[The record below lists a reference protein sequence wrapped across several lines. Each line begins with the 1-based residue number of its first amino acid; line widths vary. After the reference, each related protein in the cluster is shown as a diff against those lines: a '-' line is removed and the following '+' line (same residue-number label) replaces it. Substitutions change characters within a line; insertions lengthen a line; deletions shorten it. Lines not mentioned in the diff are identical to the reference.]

1 MMDNYRDENRTEGN
15 ENEVFL
21 AKEND
26 QSTSYSARNV
36 MHDQEKKKRGFGWFR
51 PLLGGVIGGSLA
63 LGIYTFTP
71 LGDHDSQDT
80 VKQSSSQQQTQSVT
94 AKSTSSE
101 SSKSS
106 SSSSSSS
113 AFKSEDSSKISD
125 MVEDLSPAIVG
136 ITNLQA
142 QSNSSLFGSDSSGSS
157 SDSSEDT
164 ESGSGSGVIFKK
176 ENGKAYIITNN
187 HVVEGAS
194 SLKVSLYDGTAV
206 TAKLVGSDSLTDL
219 AVLQISDDHVTKV
232 ASFGDSSDLRT
243 GETVIAIG
251 DPLGKDLSR
260 TVTQGIVSGVDRTV
274 SMSTSAGQTSI
285 NVIQTDAA
293 INPGNSGGPL
303 LNTDGKIVGI
313 NSMKISEDDVEGIG
327 FAIPSNDVKPIA
339 EELLS
344 KGQIERPY
352 IGVSMLDLEQVPQ
365 NYQEGTLGLFGSQLN
380 KGVYIRE
387 VASGSPA
394 EKAGLKAED
403 IIISLK
409 GKEIDTG
416 SELRNILYKD
426 ANIGDTVEVKIL
438 RNGKEMTKKIKLDQ
452 KEETT
457 S

>member
-1 MMDNYRDENRTEGN
+1 MDNNRDENRTEGN

-113 AFKSEDSSKISD
+113 AFNSEDSSKISD

>member
-1 MMDNYRDENRTEGN
+1 MDNYRDENRTEGN

-113 AFKSEDSSKISD
+113 AFNSEDSSKISD

>member
-1 MMDNYRDENRTEGN
+1 MMDNYRDENRTKGN

-21 AKEND
+21 TKEND

-36 MHDQEKKKRGFGWFR
+36 IHDQEKKKRGFGWFR

-80 VKQSSSQQQTQSVT
+80 AKQSSSQQQTESVT
-94 AKSTSSE
+94 ATSTSSE
-101 SSKSS
+101 SKKSS

-142 QSNSSLFGSDSSGSS
+142 QSNSSLFGSSS

-194 SLKVSLYDGTAV
+194 SLKVSLYDGTEV

-232 ASFGDSSDLRT
+232 ANFGDSSDLRT

-274 SMSTSAGQTSI
+274 SMSTSAGETSI

-403 IIISLK
+403 IIIGLK

-426 ANIGDTVEVKIL
+426 AKIGDTVEVKIL

-452 KEETT
+452 KEEKT

>member
-1 MMDNYRDENRTEGN
+1 MMDNYRDENRTKGN

-21 AKEND
+21 TKEND
-26 QSTSYSARNV
+26 QSASYSARNV
-36 MHDQEKKKRGFGWFR
+36 IHDQKKKRGFGWFR

-80 VKQSSSQQQTQSVT
+80 AKQSSSQQQTQSVT
-94 AKSTSSE
+94 ATSTSSE
-101 SSKSS
+101 SKKSS

-142 QSNSSLFGSDSSGSS
+142 QSNSSLFGSSS

-194 SLKVSLYDGTAV
+194 SLKVSLYDGTEV

-232 ASFGDSSDLRT
+232 ANFGDSSDLRT

-274 SMSTSAGQTSI
+274 SMSTSAGETSI

-403 IIISLK
+403 IIIGLK

-426 ANIGDTVEVKIL
+426 AKIGDTIEVKIL

-452 KEETT
+452 KEEKT

>member
-1 MMDNYRDENRTEGN
+1 MMDNYLDENRTKGN

-21 AKEND
+21 TKEND
-26 QSTSYSARNV
+26 QSASYSARNV
-36 MHDQEKKKRGFGWFR
+36 IHDQEKKKRGFGWFR

-80 VKQSSSQQQTQSVT
+80 AKQSSSQQQTQSVT
-94 AKSTSSE
+94 ATSTSSE
-101 SSKSS
+101 SKK
-106 SSSSSSS
+106 SSSSSS

-142 QSNSSLFGSDSSGSS
+142 QSNSSLFGSSS

-194 SLKVSLYDGTAV
+194 SLKVSLYDGTEV

-232 ASFGDSSDLRT
+232 ANFGDSSDLRT

-274 SMSTSAGQTSI
+274 SMSTSAGETSI

-403 IIISLK
+403 IIIGLK

-426 ANIGDTVEVKIL
+426 AKIGDTVEVKIL

-452 KEETT
+452 KEEKT

>member
-1 MMDNYRDENRTEGN
+1 MDNYRDENRTKGN

-21 AKEND
+21 TKENN
-26 QSTSYSARNV
+26 QSVSYSARNV
-36 MHDQEKKKRGFGWFR
+36 IHDQEKKKRGFGWFR

-80 VKQSSSQQQTQSVT
+80 AKQSSSQQQTQSVT
-94 AKSTSSE
+94 ATSTSSE
-101 SSKSS
+101 SKKSS

-142 QSNSSLFGSDSSGSS
+142 QSNSSLFGSSS

-194 SLKVSLYDGTAV
+194 SLKVSLYDGTEV

-232 ASFGDSSDLRT
+232 ANFGDSSDLRT

-274 SMSTSAGQTSI
+274 SMSTSAGETSI

-403 IIISLK
+403 IIIGLK

-426 ANIGDTVEVKIL
+426 AKIGDTVEVKIL

-452 KEETT
+452 KEEKT

>member
-1 MMDNYRDENRTEGN
+1 MMDNYRDENRTKGN

-21 AKEND
+21 TKEND
-26 QSTSYSARNV
+26 QSASYSARNV
-36 MHDQEKKKRGFGWFR
+36 IHDQEKKKRGFGWFR

-80 VKQSSSQQQTQSVT
+80 AKQSSSQQQTQSVT
-94 AKSTSSE
+94 ATSTSSE
-101 SSKSS
+101 SKK
-106 SSSSSSS
+106 SSSSSS

-142 QSNSSLFGSDSSGSS
+142 QSNSSLFGSSS

-194 SLKVSLYDGTAV
+194 SLKVSLYDGTEV

-232 ASFGDSSDLRT
+232 ANFGDSSDLRT

-274 SMSTSAGQTSI
+274 SMSTSAGETSI

-403 IIISLK
+403 IIIGLK

-426 ANIGDTVEVKIL
+426 AKIGDTVEVKIL
-438 RNGKEMTKKIKLDQ
+438 RNGKEMTDRK
-452 KEETT
+452 
-457 S
+457 SVV

>member
-1 MMDNYRDENRTEGN
+1 MMDNYRDENRTKGN

-21 AKEND
+21 TKEND

-36 MHDQEKKKRGFGWFR
+36 IHDQEKKKRGFGWFR

-80 VKQSSSQQQTQSVT
+80 AKQSSSQQQTQSVT
-94 AKSTSSE
+94 ATSTSSE
-101 SSKSS
+101 SKK
-106 SSSSSSS
+106 SSSSSS

-142 QSNSSLFGSDSSGSS
+142 QSNSSLFGSSS

-194 SLKVSLYDGTAV
+194 SLKVSLYDGTEV

-232 ASFGDSSDLRT
+232 ANFGDSSDLRT

-274 SMSTSAGQTSI
+274 SMSTSAGETSI

-403 IIISLK
+403 IIIGLK

-426 ANIGDTVEVKIL
+426 AKIGDTVEVKIL

-452 KEETT
+452 KEEKT

>member
-1 MMDNYRDENRTEGN
+1 MDNYRDENRTKGN

-21 AKEND
+21 TKEND

-36 MHDQEKKKRGFGWFR
+36 IHDQEKKKRGFGWFR

-80 VKQSSSQQQTQSVT
+80 AKQSSSQQQTQSVT
-94 AKSTSSE
+94 ATSTSSE
-101 SSKSS
+101 SKKSS

-142 QSNSSLFGSDSSGSS
+142 QSNSSLFGSSS

-194 SLKVSLYDGTAV
+194 SLKVSLYDGTEV

-232 ASFGDSSDLRT
+232 ANFGDSSDLRT

-274 SMSTSAGQTSI
+274 SMSTSAGETSI

-403 IIISLK
+403 IIIGLK

-426 ANIGDTVEVKIL
+426 AKIGDTVEVKIL

-452 KEETT
+452 KEEKT

>member
-1 MMDNYRDENRTEGN
+1 MMDNYRDENRTKGN

-21 AKEND
+21 TKEND
-26 QSTSYSARNV
+26 QSASYSARNV
-36 MHDQEKKKRGFGWFR
+36 IHDQEKKKRGFGWFR

-80 VKQSSSQQQTQSVT
+80 AKQSSSQQQTQSVT
-94 AKSTSSE
+94 ATSTSSE
-101 SSKSS
+101 SKK
-106 SSSSSSS
+106 SSSSSS
-113 AFKSEDSSKISD
+113 AFTSEDSSKISD

-142 QSNSSLFGSDSSGSS
+142 QSNSSLFGSSS

-194 SLKVSLYDGTAV
+194 SLKVSLYDGTEV

-232 ASFGDSSDLRT
+232 ANFGDSSDLRT

-274 SMSTSAGQTSI
+274 SMSTSAGETSI

-403 IIISLK
+403 IIIGLK

-426 ANIGDTVEVKIL
+426 AKIGETVEVKIL

-452 KEETT
+452 KEEKT

>member
-1 MMDNYRDENRTEGN
+1 MMDNYRDENRTKGN

-21 AKEND
+21 TKEND
-26 QSTSYSARNV
+26 QSASYSARNV
-36 MHDQEKKKRGFGWFR
+36 IHDQEKKKRGFGWFR

-80 VKQSSSQQQTQSVT
+80 AKQSSSQQQTQSVT
-94 AKSTSSE
+94 ATSTSSE
-101 SSKSS
+101 SKK
-106 SSSSSSS
+106 SSSSSS

-142 QSNSSLFGSDSSGSS
+142 QSNSSLFGSSS

-194 SLKVSLYDGTAV
+194 SLKVSLYDGTEV

-232 ASFGDSSDLRT
+232 ANFGDSSDLRT

-274 SMSTSAGQTSI
+274 SMSTSAGETSI

-403 IIISLK
+403 IIIGLK

-426 ANIGDTVEVKIL
+426 AKIGDTVEVKIL
-438 RNGKEMTKKIKLDQ
+438 RNGKEMTKKIKLDG
-452 KEETT
+452 KPAAGT

>member
-1 MMDNYRDENRTEGN
+1 MMDNYRDENRTKGN

-21 AKEND
+21 TKENN
-26 QSTSYSARNV
+26 QSVSYSARNV
-36 MHDQEKKKRGFGWFR
+36 IHDQEKKKRGFGWFR

-80 VKQSSSQQQTQSVT
+80 AKQSSSQQQTQSVT
-94 AKSTSSE
+94 ATSTSSE
-101 SSKSS
+101 SKKSS

-142 QSNSSLFGSDSSGSS
+142 QSNSSLFGSSS

-194 SLKVSLYDGTAV
+194 SLKVSLYDGTEV

-232 ASFGDSSDLRT
+232 ANFGDSSDLRT

-274 SMSTSAGQTSI
+274 SMSTSAGETSI

-403 IIISLK
+403 IIIGLK

-426 ANIGDTVEVKIL
+426 AKIGDTVEVKIL

-452 KEETT
+452 KEEKT

>member
-1 MMDNYRDENRTEGN
+1 MDNNRDENRTEGN

-36 MHDQEKKKRGFGWFR
+36 IHDQEKKKRGFGWFR

-80 VKQSSSQQQTQSVT
+80 VKQSSSEQQTQSVT

-136 ITNLQA
+136 ITNLQT
-142 QSNSSLFGSDSSGSS
+142 QSNSSLFGSGS

-164 ESGSGSGVIFKK
+164 ESGTGSGVIFKK

-194 SLKVSLYDGTAV
+194 SLKVSLYDGTEA

>member
-1 MMDNYRDENRTEGN
+1 MDNYRDENRTKGN

-21 AKEND
+21 TKEND

-36 MHDQEKKKRGFGWFR
+36 IHDQEKKKRGFGWFR

-80 VKQSSSQQQTQSVT
+80 AKQSSSQQQTQSVT
-94 AKSTSSE
+94 ATSTSSE
-101 SSKSS
+101 SKKSS

-194 SLKVSLYDGTAV
+194 SLKVSLYDGTEV

-232 ASFGDSSDLRT
+232 ANFGDSSDLRT

-274 SMSTSAGQTSI
+274 SMSTSAGETSI

-403 IIISLK
+403 IIIGLK

-426 ANIGDTVEVKIL
+426 AKIGDTVEVKIL

>member
-1 MMDNYRDENRTEGN
+1 MMDNYRDENRTKGN

-21 AKEND
+21 TKEND

-36 MHDQEKKKRGFGWFR
+36 IHDQEKKKRGFGWFR

-80 VKQSSSQQQTQSVT
+80 AKQSSSQQQTQSVT
-94 AKSTSSE
+94 ATSTSSE
-101 SSKSS
+101 SKKSS

-142 QSNSSLFGSDSSGSS
+142 QSNSSLFGSSS

-194 SLKVSLYDGTAV
+194 SLKVSLYDGTEV

-232 ASFGDSSDLRT
+232 AHFGDSSDLRT

-274 SMSTSAGQTSI
+274 SMSTSAGETSI

-403 IIISLK
+403 IIIGLK

-426 ANIGDTVEVKIL
+426 AKIGDTVEVKIL

-452 KEETT
+452 KEEKT

>member
-1 MMDNYRDENRTEGN
+1 MDNNRDENRTEGN

-438 RNGKEMTKKIKLDQ
+438 RNGKELTKKIKLDQ

>member
-1 MMDNYRDENRTEGN
+1 MDNYRDENRTKGN

-21 AKEND
+21 TKEND

-36 MHDQEKKKRGFGWFR
+36 IHDQEKKKRGFGWFR

-80 VKQSSSQQQTQSVT
+80 AKQSSSQQQTQSVT
-94 AKSTSSE
+94 ATSTSSE
-101 SSKSS
+101 SKKSS

-142 QSNSSLFGSDSSGSS
+142 QSNSSLFGSSS
-157 SDSSEDT
+157 SNSSEDT

-194 SLKVSLYDGTAV
+194 SLKVSLYDGTEV

-232 ASFGDSSDLRT
+232 ANFGDSSDLRT
-243 GETVIAIG
+243 GQTVIAIG

-274 SMSTSAGQTSI
+274 SMSTSAGETSI

-403 IIISLK
+403 IIIGLK

-426 ANIGDTVEVKIL
+426 AKIGDTVEVKIL

-452 KEETT
+452 KEEKT

>member
-1 MMDNYRDENRTEGN
+1 MMDNYRDENRTKGN

-21 AKEND
+21 TKEND
-26 QSTSYSARNV
+26 QSASYSARNV
-36 MHDQEKKKRGFGWFR
+36 IHDQEKKKRGFGWFR

-80 VKQSSSQQQTQSVT
+80 AKQSSSQQQTQSVT
-94 AKSTSSE
+94 ATSTSSE
-101 SSKSS
+101 SKKSS

-142 QSNSSLFGSDSSGSS
+142 QSNSSLFGSSS

-194 SLKVSLYDGTAV
+194 SLKVSLYDGTEV

-232 ASFGDSSDLRT
+232 ANFGDSSDLRT

-274 SMSTSAGQTSI
+274 SMSTSAGETSI

-403 IIISLK
+403 IIIDLK

-426 ANIGDTVEVKIL
+426 AKIGDTVEVKIL

-452 KEETT
+452 KEEKT

>member
-1 MMDNYRDENRTEGN
+1 MMDNYRDENRTKGN

-21 AKEND
+21 TKEND

-36 MHDQEKKKRGFGWFR
+36 IHDQEKKKRGFGWFR

-80 VKQSSSQQQTQSVT
+80 AKQSSSQQQTQSVT
-94 AKSTSSE
+94 ATSTSSE
-101 SSKSS
+101 SKKSS

-142 QSNSSLFGSDSSGSS
+142 QSNSSLFGSSS

-194 SLKVSLYDGTAV
+194 SLKVSLYDGTEV

-232 ASFGDSSDLRT
+232 AHFGDSSDLRT

-260 TVTQGIVSGVDRTV
+260 TVTQGIVSGVDRTI
-274 SMSTSAGQTSI
+274 SMSTSAGETSI

-403 IIISLK
+403 IIIGLK

-426 ANIGDTVEVKIL
+426 AKIGDTVEVKIL

-452 KEETT
+452 KEEKT

>member
-1 MMDNYRDENRTEGN
+1 MDNYRDENRTKGN

-21 AKEND
+21 TKEND
-26 QSTSYSARNV
+26 QSASYSARNV
-36 MHDQEKKKRGFGWFR
+36 IHDQEKKKRGFGWFR

-80 VKQSSSQQQTQSVT
+80 AKQSSSQQQTQSVT
-94 AKSTSSE
+94 ATSTSSE
-101 SSKSS
+101 SKK
-106 SSSSSSS
+106 SSSSSS

-142 QSNSSLFGSDSSGSS
+142 QSNSSLFGSSS

-194 SLKVSLYDGTAV
+194 SLKVSLYDGTEV

-232 ASFGDSSDLRT
+232 ANFGDSSDLRT

-274 SMSTSAGQTSI
+274 SMSTSAGETSI

-403 IIISLK
+403 IIIGLK

-426 ANIGDTVEVKIL
+426 AKIGETVEVKIL

-452 KEETT
+452 KEEKT

>member
-1 MMDNYRDENRTEGN
+1 MDKNRTEGN

-21 AKEND
+21 AKENE
-26 QSTSYSARNV
+26 QNTSYSARNV
-36 MHDQEKKKRGFGWFR
+36 IHDQEKKKRGFGWFR

-71 LGDHDSQDT
+71 LGDHHSQDT
-80 VKQSSSQQQTQSVT
+80 AKQSSSQQQTESVT
-94 AKSTSSE
+94 PKNTSSE
-101 SSKSS
+101 SDK
-106 SSSSSSS
+106 SSS
-113 AFKSEDSSKISD
+113 AFKSEDSSKITD
-125 MVEDLSPAIVG
+125 MVEGISPAIVG

-142 QSNSSLFGSDSSGSS
+142 QPNSSLFGSDS

-194 SLKVSLYDGTAV
+194 SLKVSLYDGTEVA
-206 TAKLVGSDSLTDL
+206 AKLVGRDSLTDL

-232 ASFGDSSDLRT
+232 ANFGDSSDLRT

-303 LNTDGKIVGI
+303 LNTSGKIAGI
-313 NSMKISEDDVEGIG
+313 NSMKISEDNVEGIG

-339 EELLS
+339 EELLK

-365 NYQEGTLGLFGSQLN
+365 NYQEGTLGLFGNQLN

-387 VASGSPA
+387 VAPGSPA

-409 GKEIDTG
+409 GKEINTG

-438 RNGKEMTKKIKLDQ
+438 RNGKKMTKKIKLDQ

>member
-1 MMDNYRDENRTEGN
+1 MDNYRDENRTKGN

-21 AKEND
+21 TKEND

-36 MHDQEKKKRGFGWFR
+36 IHDQEKKKRGFGWFR

-80 VKQSSSQQQTQSVT
+80 AKQSSSQQQTQSVT
-94 AKSTSSE
+94 ATSTSSE
-101 SSKSS
+101 SKKSS

-142 QSNSSLFGSDSSGSS
+142 QSNSSLFGSSS

-194 SLKVSLYDGTAV
+194 SLKVSLYDGTEV

-232 ASFGDSSDLRT
+232 ANFGDSSDLRT

-274 SMSTSAGQTSI
+274 SMSTSAGETSI

-403 IIISLK
+403 IIIGLK

-426 ANIGDTVEVKIL
+426 AKIGDTIEVKIL

-452 KEETT
+452 KEEKT

>member
-1 MMDNYRDENRTEGN
+1 MDNYRDENRTKGN
-15 ENEVFL
+15 KNEVFL
-21 AKEND
+21 TKEND

-36 MHDQEKKKRGFGWFR
+36 IHDQEKKKRGFGWFR

-80 VKQSSSQQQTQSVT
+80 AKQSSSQQQTQSVT
-94 AKSTSSE
+94 ATSTSSE
-101 SSKSS
+101 SKKSS

-142 QSNSSLFGSDSSGSS
+142 QSNSSLFGSSS
-157 SDSSEDT
+157 SNSSEDT

-194 SLKVSLYDGTAV
+194 SLKVSLYDGTEV

-232 ASFGDSSDLRT
+232 ANFGDSSDLRT

-274 SMSTSAGQTSI
+274 SMSTSAGETSI

-403 IIISLK
+403 IIIGLK

-426 ANIGDTVEVKIL
+426 AKIGDTVEVKIL

-452 KEETT
+452 KEEKT

>member
-1 MMDNYRDENRTEGN
+1 MMDNYRDENRTKGN

-21 AKEND
+21 TKEND

-36 MHDQEKKKRGFGWFR
+36 IHDQEKKKRGFGWFR

-80 VKQSSSQQQTQSVT
+80 AKQSSSQQQTQSVT
-94 AKSTSSE
+94 ATSTSSE
-101 SSKSS
+101 SKKSS

-142 QSNSSLFGSDSSGSS
+142 QSNSSLFGSSS
-157 SDSSEDT
+157 SNSSEDT

-194 SLKVSLYDGTAV
+194 SLKVSLYDGTEV

-232 ASFGDSSDLRT
+232 ANFGDSSDLRT
-243 GETVIAIG
+243 GQTVIAIG

-274 SMSTSAGQTSI
+274 SMSTSAGETSI

-403 IIISLK
+403 IIIGLK

-426 ANIGDTVEVKIL
+426 AKIGDTVEVKIL

-452 KEETT
+452 KEEKT

>member
-1 MMDNYRDENRTEGN
+1 MDNYRDENRTKGN

-21 AKEND
+21 TKEND

-36 MHDQEKKKRGFGWFR
+36 IHDQEKKKRGFGWFR

-80 VKQSSSQQQTQSVT
+80 AKQSSSQQQTQSVT
-94 AKSTSSE
+94 ATSTSSE
-101 SSKSS
+101 SKK
-106 SSSSSSS
+106 SSSSSS

-142 QSNSSLFGSDSSGSS
+142 QSNSSLFGSSS

-194 SLKVSLYDGTAV
+194 SLKVSLYDGTEV

-232 ASFGDSSDLRT
+232 ANFGDSSDLRT

-274 SMSTSAGQTSI
+274 SMSTSAGETSI

-403 IIISLK
+403 IIIGLK

-426 ANIGDTVEVKIL
+426 AKIGDTVEVKIL

-452 KEETT
+452 KEEKT

>member
-1 MMDNYRDENRTEGN
+1 MMDNYRNENRTKGN

-21 AKEND
+21 TKEND
-26 QSTSYSARNV
+26 QSASYSARNV
-36 MHDQEKKKRGFGWFR
+36 IHDQEKKKRGFGWFR

-80 VKQSSSQQQTQSVT
+80 AKQSSSQQQTQSVT
-94 AKSTSSE
+94 ATSTSSE
-101 SSKSS
+101 SKK
-106 SSSSSSS
+106 SSSSSS

-142 QSNSSLFGSDSSGSS
+142 QSNSSLFGSSS

-194 SLKVSLYDGTAV
+194 SLKVSLYDGTEV

-232 ASFGDSSDLRT
+232 ANFGDSSDLRT

-274 SMSTSAGQTSI
+274 SMSTSAGETSI

-403 IIISLK
+403 IIIGLK

-426 ANIGDTVEVKIL
+426 AKIGDTVEVKIL

-452 KEETT
+452 KEEKT

>member
-1 MMDNYRDENRTEGN
+1 MDNYRDENRTKGN

-21 AKEND
+21 TKEND

-36 MHDQEKKKRGFGWFR
+36 IHDQEKKKRGFGWFR

-80 VKQSSSQQQTQSVT
+80 AKQSSSQQQTQSVT
-94 AKSTSSE
+94 ATSTSSE
-101 SSKSS
+101 SKKSS

-142 QSNSSLFGSDSSGSS
+142 QSSSSLFGSSS

-194 SLKVSLYDGTAV
+194 SLKVSLYDGTEV

-232 ASFGDSSDLRT
+232 ANFGDSSDLRT

-274 SMSTSAGQTSI
+274 SMSTSAGETSI

-403 IIISLK
+403 IIIGLK

-426 ANIGDTVEVKIL
+426 AKIGDTVEVKIL

-452 KEETT
+452 KEEKT

>member
-1 MMDNYRDENRTEGN
+1 MMDNYRDENRTKGN

-21 AKEND
+21 TKEND
-26 QSTSYSARNV
+26 QSASYSARNV
-36 MHDQEKKKRGFGWFR
+36 IHDQEKKKRGFGWFR

-80 VKQSSSQQQTQSVT
+80 AKQSSSQQQTQSVT
-94 AKSTSSE
+94 ATSTSSE
-101 SSKSS
+101 SKK
-106 SSSSSSS
+106 SSSSSS

-142 QSNSSLFGSDSSGSS
+142 QSNSSLFGSSS

-194 SLKVSLYDGTAV
+194 SLKVSLYDGTEV

-232 ASFGDSSDLRT
+232 ANFGDSSDLRT

-274 SMSTSAGQTSI
+274 SMSTSAGETSI

-403 IIISLK
+403 IIIGLK

-426 ANIGDTVEVKIL
+426 AKIGDTIEVKIL

-452 KEETT
+452 KEEKT

>member
-1 MMDNYRDENRTEGN
+1 MMDNYRDENRTKGN

-21 AKEND
+21 TKEND
-26 QSTSYSARNV
+26 QSASYSARNV
-36 MHDQEKKKRGFGWFR
+36 IHDQEKKKRGFGWFR

-80 VKQSSSQQQTQSVT
+80 AKQSSSQQQTQSVT
-94 AKSTSSE
+94 ATSTSSE
-101 SSKSS
+101 SKK
-106 SSSSSSS
+106 SSSSSS

-142 QSNSSLFGSDSSGSS
+142 QSNSSLFGSSS

-194 SLKVSLYDGTAV
+194 SLKVSLYDGTEV

-232 ASFGDSSDLRT
+232 ANFGDSSDLRT

-274 SMSTSAGQTSI
+274 SMSTSAGETSI

-344 KGQIERPY
+344 KGQIKRPY

-403 IIISLK
+403 IIIGLK

-426 ANIGDTVEVKIL
+426 AKIGDTVEVKIL

-452 KEETT
+452 KEEKT

>member
-1 MMDNYRDENRTEGN
+1 MMDNYRDENRTKDN

-21 AKEND
+21 TKEND

-36 MHDQEKKKRGFGWFR
+36 IHDQEKKKRGFGWFR

-80 VKQSSSQQQTQSVT
+80 AKQSSSQQQTQSVT
-94 AKSTSSE
+94 ATSTSSE
-101 SSKSS
+101 SKKSS

-142 QSNSSLFGSDSSGSS
+142 QSNSSLFGSSS

-194 SLKVSLYDGTAV
+194 SLKVSLYDGTEV

-232 ASFGDSSDLRT
+232 ANFGNSSDLRT

-274 SMSTSAGQTSI
+274 SMSTSAGETSI

-403 IIISLK
+403 IIIGLK

-426 ANIGDTVEVKIL
+426 AKIGDTVEVKIL

-452 KEETT
+452 KEEKT

>member
-1 MMDNYRDENRTEGN
+1 M
-15 ENEVFL
+15 
-21 AKEND
+21 
-26 QSTSYSARNV
+26 
-36 MHDQEKKKRGFGWFR
+36 
-51 PLLGGVIGGSLA
+51 LGGVIGGSLA

-80 VKQSSSQQQTQSVT
+80 AKQSSSQQQTQSVT
-94 AKSTSSE
+94 ATSTSSE
-101 SSKSS
+101 SKKSS

-142 QSNSSLFGSDSSGSS
+142 QSNSSLFGSSS

-194 SLKVSLYDGTAV
+194 SLKVSLYDGTEV

-232 ASFGDSSDLRT
+232 ANFGDSSDLRT

-274 SMSTSAGQTSI
+274 SMSTSAGETSI

-403 IIISLK
+403 IIIGLK

-426 ANIGDTVEVKIL
+426 AKIGCL
-438 RNGKEMTKKIKLDQ
+438 LY
-452 KEETT
+452 T
-457 S
+457 SDAADEG

>member
-1 MMDNYRDENRTEGN
+1 MDNYRDENRTKGN

-21 AKEND
+21 TKEND
-26 QSTSYSARNV
+26 QSASYSVRNV
-36 MHDQEKKKRGFGWFR
+36 IHDQEKKKRGFGWFR

-80 VKQSSSQQQTQSVT
+80 AKQSSSQQQTQSVT
-94 AKSTSSE
+94 ATSTSSE
-101 SSKSS
+101 SKK
-106 SSSSSSS
+106 SSSSSS

-142 QSNSSLFGSDSSGSS
+142 QSNSSLFGSSS

-194 SLKVSLYDGTAV
+194 SLKVSLYDGTEV

-232 ASFGDSSDLRT
+232 ANFGDSSDLRT

-274 SMSTSAGQTSI
+274 SMSTSAGETSI

-403 IIISLK
+403 IIIGLK

-426 ANIGDTVEVKIL
+426 AKIGDTIEVKIL

-452 KEETT
+452 KEEKT